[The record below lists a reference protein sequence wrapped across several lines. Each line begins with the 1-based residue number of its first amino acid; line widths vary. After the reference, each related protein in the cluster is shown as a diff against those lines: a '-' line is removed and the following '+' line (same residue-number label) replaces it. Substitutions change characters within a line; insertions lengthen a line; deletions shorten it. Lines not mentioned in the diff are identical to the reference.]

1 MGGMMWVFAVFI
13 LSVYETWSLDTGSPQ
28 STLMRNTSSSTPKV
42 YVVRN
47 ESFILGSNV
56 SLTCSNESA
65 SKIMYVLWNIKLK
78 SGPCRIAHNNDG
90 QSEDSCNDGKSLRNT
105 STTMYLHIPNFSN
118 DDVGIYLCETVYT
131 GGADNHNISVDI
143 IAPPSESAWLEW
155 KGNKMVAVC
164 KAERGKPAANI
175 SWSHLEN
182 SSSSKTWLGS
192 DGFFTVESRLE
203 LPENMDSK
211 NLSCT
216 IRHQYWEEEKTLVP
230 KLKVKSGPNITLIYI
245 LTVVISI
252 AVLAGILFLAQ
263 KKLTILRCSKQADTS
278 PSKPLPTAEDV
289 EEVEPY
295 ASYVQRVNS
304 IYNS

>member
-1 MGGMMWVFAVFI
+1 MRGMMWVFAVFI

-28 STLMRNTSSSTPKV
+28 STLMNTSSSAPKV

-47 ESFILGSNV
+47 ASFNLGSDVN
-56 SLTCSNESA
+56 LTCSNESR
-65 SKIMYVLWNIKLK
+65 SEIMFVLWKIELK
-78 SGPCRIAHNNDG
+78 YKDCRIAHSNDG
-90 QSEDSCNDGKSLRNT
+90 QSEDSCNDGKSLENT
-105 STTMYLHIPNFSN
+105 PTIYLHIPNFSN
-118 DDVGIYLCETVYT
+118 DDVGTYQCETVYT
-131 GGADNHNISVDI
+131 GGADAHMINVDI
-143 IAPPSESAWLEW
+143 IAPPSISAWLER
-155 KGNKMVAVC
+155 KGNKTVAVC
-164 KAERGKPAANI
+164 KAESGKPAANI

-192 DGFFTVESRLE
+192 DGFFIVESRLE
-203 LPENMDSK
+203 LPENMDPK

-216 IRHQYWEEEKTLVP
+216 IRHQSWEGEKTLVP
-230 KLKVKSGPNITLIYI
+230 KFTKDSHFTLICI